1 MSEHIKVKWPFLAE
15 GKKKKTEKLFTP
27 EITLGVK
34 FTLFI
39 NHLYLTKFK
48 VDNIV

>member
-1 MSEHIKVKWPFLAE
+1 MVFPCREENL
-15 GKKKKTEKLFTP
+15 EKLFTP
-27 EITLGVK
+27 EITLGVE

-39 NHLYLTKFK
+39 NYLYLTKFK

>member
-1 MSEHIKVKWPFLAE
+1 MSEYKMVFPCREENL
-15 GKKKKTEKLFTP
+15 EKLFTP
-27 EITLGVK
+27 EITLGVE

-39 NHLYLTKFK
+39 NYLYLTKFK

>member
-1 MSEHIKVKWPFLAE
+1 MSEYKMVLPCREEKP
-15 GKKKKTEKLFTP
+15 EKLFTP

-39 NHLYLTKFK
+39 NYLYLTKFK